1 MTRHLQ
7 VILYERVIG
16 TLTQGNGGQHTFS
29 YADPNTATPL
39 SLSMPPRT
47 QPYPH
52 AIVEPFLEG
61 LLPESDDV
69 RITLGEQFGVS
80 SRNPFALLE
89 HLGLDCAGAV
99 QFCTDEQVDD
109 VLVGNGSL
117 EPVEP
122 SIGAR
127 LRTLRTNPA
136 SWVADREHWSLAG
149 AQSKFALRW
158 TSGGAWR
165 QATGAEPTSHI
176 FKPGVQEFMNQ
187 ALIEH
192 ICLTAARA
200 LGLRAAE
207 SAYKVWDGE
216 PAIVVTRYDRL
227 PLPQGGLRRV
237 HQEDIC
243 QALSVYPR
251 DKYESQGG
259 PSAADVI
266 WLLRRSGDRATRD
279 ENVTR
284 FTDGLLYNYLIGAP
298 DAHAKNYSIL
308 LLGDIVRLAP
318 LYDVASGLA
327 YERRHRP
334 GMGEAAMSIGG
345 ERHFGRVERRHLEA
359 FAVATSQDAASLVDR
374 TRELA
379 AAIPDAMADAL
390 DDSDVREYTAEL
402 PERLLTPLASLC
414 ATTIRQLDS
423 PASRDERRSGRS
435 HEL

>member
-1 MTRHLQ
+1 MTKHLQ

-16 TLTQGNGGQHTFS
+16 TLIQGDGGQHTFT

-52 AIVEPFLEG
+52 RIVEPFLEG
-61 LLPESDDV
+61 LLPEKDDV
-69 RITLGEQFGVS
+69 RSTLGEKFGVS

-99 QFCTDEQVDD
+99 QFAADAQVDD
-109 VLVGNGSL
+109 VLAGKGSL
-117 EPVEP
+117 ERVEP

-127 LRTLRTNPA
+127 LRALRDNPA
-136 SWVADREHWSLAG
+136 SWVADNEHWSLAG
-149 AQSKFALRW
+149 AQSKFALRR
-158 TSGGAWR
+158 TSGGWR

-176 FKPGVQEFMNQ
+176 FKPGVQELMSQ

-192 ICLTAARA
+192 ICLRTARA
-200 LGLRAAE
+200 VGLSAAE
-207 SAYKVWDGE
+207 TEYKVWDSE
-216 PAIVVTRYDRL
+216 PAIVVTRYDRTRT
-227 PLPQGGLRRV
+227 PQGAFRRI

-243 QALSVYPR
+243 QAMSVYPR
-251 DKYESQGG
+251 DKYESDGG

-266 WLLRRSGDRATRD
+266 ALLRRSGDRAYRG
-279 ENVTR
+279 ENMAR
-284 FTDGLLYNYLIGAP
+284 FTDGLLFNYLIGAP
-298 DAHAKNYSIL
+298 DAHAKNYSIV

-327 YERRHRP
+327 YEHRHQP
-334 GMGEAAMSIGG
+334 GLGEGAMSIGG
-345 ERHFGRVERRHLEA
+345 ERRFGRVERRHLEA
-359 FAVATSQDAASLVDR
+359 FAAATGQDAVALVDR

-379 AAIPDAMADAL
+379 AAIPEAMANAL
-390 DDSDVREYTAEL
+390 EEESVRTHTAEL
-402 PERLLTPLASLC
+402 RDRLLVPVASLC

-423 PASRDERRSGRS
+423 PASRDERRIGRRR
-435 HEL
+435 EL